1 MCGAGAGLP
10 GGAQSRLR
18 QRRSRRAACSRVL
31 GSRRP
36 EVLGQAVFPHS
47 GLSCAAPSQATL
59 RSSRRRCRL
68 ATWAMSRPG
77 TAASASR
84 RKEPVVPRTGGRVG
98 ALGVSSSDSPPAAE
112 RGGAPRGRAHGH
124 GLLREHRASA
134 PQPAPPAR
142 PSPRTVLNQ
151 GAHPAQARLAW
162 RDSLPLQAQA
172 CPLSPSGRSALAGGT
187 RRTGPRCPPRAL
199 PLGLPL
205 TFQAVG
211 APACWRG
218 SASRLMQD
226 AGGAPDTSL
235 QDADGSQ
242 LVPQRWPL
250 DLGLSAVQ
258 AMKDGRMRSV
268 LDRPPQPSDG
278 THGHPTGLPYWLLGS
293 LTLTPCAPRGR
304 DTSWF

>member
-1 MCGAGAGLP
+1 MGLSPGCGSDAPAGP
-10 GGAQSRLR
+10 
-18 QRRSRRAACSRVL
+18 RAPACSGRGVPRSWARPC
-31 GSRRP
+31 SRTAGCLARLLP
-36 EVLGQAVFPHS
+36 KPL
-47 GLSCAAPSQATL
+47 CAARAVGVDLQRGRCPGLGPPRAPPAV
-59 RSSRRRCRL
+59 RSPLSRVP
-68 ATWAMSRPG
+68 AV
-77 TAASASR
+77 ASAPSGSAAATVP
-84 RKEPVVPRTGGRVG
+84 PV
-98 ALGVSSSDSPPAAE
+98 AE